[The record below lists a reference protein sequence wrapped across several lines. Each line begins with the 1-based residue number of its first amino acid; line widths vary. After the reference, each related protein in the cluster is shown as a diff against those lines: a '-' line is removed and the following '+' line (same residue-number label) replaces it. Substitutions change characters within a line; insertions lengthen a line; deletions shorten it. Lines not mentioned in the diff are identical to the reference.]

1 MTQFLTLPPSFAST
15 TGIYTIHLRN
25 PTTNAGFY
33 WINQNASNSR
43 AVVKFGLNVA
53 TSAGNL
59 TVPNI
64 QLDGRESKFI
74 VTDYTFGKFGLLY
87 SSAEVLTYAIF
98 DDSPVLVLYANA
110 GQTVE
115 FVLKDVVAA
124 PKVVGDAEIKSETY
138 MTKVR
143 KLDPLRPP

>member
-1 MTQFLTLPPSFAST
+1 M
-15 TGIYTIHLRN
+15 
-25 PTTNAGFY
+25 
-33 WINQNASNSR
+33 
-43 AVVKFGLNVA
+43 KFGLNVV

-74 VTDYTFGKFGLLY
+74 VTDYSFGQYKLLY

-98 DDSPVLVLYANA
+98 DNSPVLVLYANA

-115 FVLKDVVAA
+115 FVLKDVIAT
-124 PKVVGDAEIKSETY
+124 PKVFGSAVINTATY
-138 MTKVR
+138 LTKVQEPR
-143 KLDPLRPP
+143 YQLCSILGPV

>member
-1 MTQFLTLPPSFAST
+1 M
-15 TGIYTIHLRN
+15 
-25 PTTNAGFY
+25 
-33 WINQNASNSR
+33 
-43 AVVKFGLNVA
+43 KFSLNVT

-74 VTDYTFGKFGLLY
+74 VTDYSFGQYELLY

-98 DDSPVLVLYANA
+98 DNSPVLVLYANA

-115 FVLKDVVAA
+115 FVLKNLLSK
-124 PKVVGDAEIKSETY
+124 PKVFGNAVISTETY
-138 MTKVR
+138 LTKVR
-143 KLDPLRPP
+143 EPPPLPLEITP